1 MPILQRNRTGSFRAP
16 VVLAAVLIHLASP
29 TTRGL
34 VYHPAPAGF
43 YGPVDD
49 IVQFPFSA
57 KTEGKGGRMSY
68 CESCVVFGL
77 FTLEGSSILFSVDTG
92 CVLYLVSTVLVSNS
106 QATSKT
112 SSCFEN
118 TAPCTRMCVHVHVHV
133 DIHVHVSTVEWLYPR
148 YSLPLLVLD
157 AYNIE

>member
-16 VVLAAVLIHLASP
+16 VVLAAVLVHLASP

-68 CESCVVFGL
+68 CGYCESCVVFGL
-77 FTLEGSSILFSVDTG
+77 FTLEGSSILFNVDTVW
-92 CVLYLVSTVLVSNS
+92 CVLCLVSTVLVSNS

-118 TAPCTRMCVHVHVHV
+118 TAPCILYTRMCVHGSTL
-133 DIHVHVSTVEWLYPR
+133 DILSH
-148 YSLPLLVLD
+148 SLC
-157 AYNIE
+157 